1 MTKILLYVLIAII
14 AVFYLILLAVSKAN
28 LPSNPSAPIGS
39 VRNLLGLE
47 VALPFAMYLLSYF
60 GCVLAVIMVASAIG
74 NEYNWRTIRT
84 AVFSSESRFK
94 LLTAKLIAAALLVL
108 IGMVIGL
115 AAGFIMS
122 VLTTWMGGYKFDF
135 TFLTGSYLWDQ
146 FLQFWRTFFV
156 ILPYTLLGFLFAIVG
171 RSAMPGI
178 ASGIGVFFLE
188 QFITTIMYLAKGW
201 VAKIPAYLPYANA
214 QTIINLA
221 NLPSGFTNGGG
232 KSGITIVLPSV
243 THAVI
248 ALTIYSVSFL
258 VIAFYVFKKRDVTG

>member
-1 MTKILLYVLIAII
+1 MTRVLLYVLIAII
-14 AVFYLILLAVSKAN
+14 VVFYLILLAVSKAQ
-28 LPSNPSAPIGS
+28 LPTNSGAPLGT
-39 VRNLLGLE
+39 VRNLLGLP

-94 LLTAKLIAAALLVL
+94 LLTAKLISAAILVL

-115 AAGFIMS
+115 AVGFIMS
-122 VLTTWMGGYKFDF
+122 ILTTWMGGYKFDF
-135 TFLTGSYLWDQ
+135 TFITGSYIWDQ

-156 ILPYTLLGFLFAIVG
+156 ILPYTLLGFMFAIIG

-201 VAKIPAYLPYANA
+201 IADIPAYLPYANA
-214 QTIINLA
+214 QAIIALA
-221 NLPSGFTNGGG
+221 NLPSGFASGGG
-232 KSGITIVLPSV
+232 KSGITIVLPGVAHAFV
-243 THAVI
+243 T
-248 ALTIYSVSFL
+248 LTIYSVSFL
-258 VIAFYVFKKRDVTG
+258 VIAYYMFKKRDVTG